1 MVLIFTLCFLSSF
14 FLVFIQHWLICT
26 LTFSSQYPHIIHF
39 LSYNRKFIMC
49 MYVFLQNTN
58 TIYTFLGTLLFHLKK
73 YLMEIFKD
81 PQVQVKS
88 NFKNIFIH
96 YPKIQWIWK
105 KFSNVCYIFTE
116 SVVSLKLQICQ
127 CLPSGYSLKNFKF
140 IKDQRRGNSLVVQWL
155 GLGAFTAV
163 GLDSVPGQGTK
174 THKLCSQINQRHA
187 QDQRHS

>member
-105 KFSNVCYIFTE
+105 KFSNVLDHMIN
-116 SVVSLKLQICQ
+116 SPVICQ
-127 CLPSGYSLKNFKF
+127 LLILIIFPFESFLFLIYLKK
-140 IKDQRRGNSLVVQWL
+140 
-155 GLGAFTAV
+155 
-163 GLDSVPGQGTK
+163 
-174 THKLCSQINQRHA
+174 
-187 QDQRHS
+187 